1 MEELKERLKQFHEI
15 EGVSYKIIAKEIGI
29 STGVMYNF
37 TSGLRDLKSFVAEKL
52 NEYLVQKGY

>member
-1 MEELKERLKQFHEI
+1 MEELKERLKRFHEI